1 MVIRQHHADLCSY
14 LLYIVETS
22 LSPRTLQPL
31 STSGTRVWL
40 SFSGGRRLRRGCR
53 DLGVSPCCLRL
64 LRLREWLTSASD
76 MVCSGSDL
84 RCFERRCAC
93 GIDKLL
99 VGHVRPPAVSGGE
112 LLCVSSWSAWRSP
125 MVVVQFVP
133 PGLCGSALVSYL
145 WSASA
150 TSLGPGTPHPS
161 NQNGIGGCVLLRLL
175 LFSNNPSA
183 WVRHLRAVNG
193 SGLVCGVSVRL
204 RVLSVAS
211 DLFTSEGCLSSDL
224 SSLYEFMV
232 RWVYTVPVDCN
243 GGGNLRRKILNDGI
257 VGLRLLLVLPMVS
270 IFWLALG
277 SGSDSSLG

>member
-1 MVIRQHHADLCSY
+1 MLVPSLYRRDL
-14 LLYIVETS
+14 S

-31 STSGTRVWL
+31 STSGTKVWL
-40 SFSGGRRLRRGCR
+40 AFSGGRRLRRGCR

-76 MVCSGSDL
+76 LVCSGSDL
-84 RCFERRCAC
+84 RCFERRGAC

-112 LLCVSSWSAWRSP
+112 LLCVSSWRSGFAGSGKSRFLSGLFVVSPYVLLVGSAWRSP
-125 MVVVQFVP
+125 VVVVQFVP

-150 TSLGPGTPHPS
+150 TSLAPGAPHPS
-161 NQNGIGGCVLLRLL
+161 NQNGIGGCGLLRLL

-193 SGLVCGVSVRL
+193 S
-204 RVLSVAS
+204 A
-211 DLFTSEGCLSSDL
+211 D
-224 SSLYEFMV
+224 SLAKGARSRGFSFSH
-232 RWVYTVPVDCN
+232 VDSQLPSWMAPEAN
-243 GGGNLRRKILNDGI
+243 
-257 VGLRLLLVLPMVS
+257 LLVVT
-270 IFWLALG
+270 
-277 SGSDSSLG
+277 